1 MGRKTHK
8 VEDSHSDD
16 IVIDLLVRHAQVPG
30 SDELLE
36 RFARTYSGRPAGF
49 VAVATEVAPEAVP
62 VPEPVMDFG
71 DADSPAFEV
80 PAEEFQSLHDV
91 VVAAGDDSDNDYDA
105 PGATVSME
113 AIDSIPELEEV
124 SETMNFDADQVAAM
138 IEDESL
144 ADEAVDGDADG
155 DADGDENATVMMGA
169 VEDPASGGESGGQK
183 DGGRNRKKKRRH
195 R

>member
-8 VEDSHSDD
+8 VEESHSDD

-49 VAVATEVAPEAVP
+49 VAVAAEVAPEAEP

-71 DADSPAFEV
+71 NADSPAFEV
-80 PAEEFQSLHDV
+80 PAEQYQSLQEV

-144 ADEAVDGDADG
+144 VDEAVDGDAE
-155 DADGDENATVMMGA
+155 GDENATVMMGA
-169 VEDPASGGESGGQK
+169 VEDSASGGESGDQK
-183 DGGRNRKKKRRH
+183 DGGKNRKKKRRH

>member
-8 VEDSHSDD
+8 VEESHSDD

-49 VAVATEVAPEAVP
+49 VAVAAEVAPEAEP

-71 DADSPAFEV
+71 NADSPAFEV
-80 PAEEFQSLHDV
+80 PADEFQSLQDV

-138 IEDESL
+138 INEEPL
-144 ADEAVDGDADG
+144 ADEAADG
-155 DADGDENATVMMGA
+155 DEDGDENATVMMGA
-169 VEDPASGGESGGQK
+169 VEDPVSGGESGDQK
-183 DGGRNRKKKRRH
+183 DGGKNRRKKRRH

>member
-8 VEDSHSDD
+8 VEESHSDD

-49 VAVATEVAPEAVP
+49 VAVAAEVAPEAEP
-62 VPEPVMDFG
+62 VPEPVVDFG

-80 PAEEFQSLHDV
+80 PAEQYQSLQDV

-144 ADEAVDGDADG
+144 VDEAVDGDAE
-155 DADGDENATVMMGA
+155 GDENATVMMGA
-169 VEDPASGGESGGQK
+169 VEDSASGGESGDQK
-183 DGGRNRKKKRRH
+183 DGGKNRKKKRRH

>member
-49 VAVATEVAPEAVP
+49 VAAAAAVAPEAGP

-71 DADSPAFEV
+71 NADSPAFEV
-80 PAEEFQSLHDV
+80 PAEEFQSLQEV

-138 IEDESL
+138 INEEPL
-144 ADEAVDGDADG
+144 ADEAADG
-155 DADGDENATVMMGA
+155 DEDGDENATVMMGA
-169 VEDPASGGESGGQK
+169 VEDPVSGGESGDQK
-183 DGGRNRKKKRRH
+183 DGGKNRRKKRRH

>member
-49 VAVATEVAPEAVP
+49 VAAAAAVAPEAGP

-71 DADSPAFEV
+71 NADSPAFEV
-80 PAEEFQSLHDV
+80 PAEEFQSLQEV

-138 IEDESL
+138 INEEPL
-144 ADEAVDGDADG
+144 ADEAADG
-155 DADGDENATVMMGA
+155 DEDGDENATVMMGA
-169 VEDPASGGESGGQK
+169 VEDSASGGESGDQK
-183 DGGRNRKKKRRH
+183 DGGKNRRKKRRH

>member
-8 VEDSHSDD
+8 VEESHSDD

-49 VAVATEVAPEAVP
+49 VAVAAEVAPEVVP
-62 VPEPVMDFG
+62 VPEPVVDFG

-80 PAEEFQSLHDV
+80 PAEQYQSLQDV

-144 ADEAVDGDADG
+144 VDEAVDGDAE
-155 DADGDENATVMMGA
+155 GDENATVMMGA
-169 VEDPASGGESGGQK
+169 VEDSASGGESGDQK
-183 DGGRNRKKKRRH
+183 DGGKNRKKKRRH

>member
-36 RFARTYSGRPAGF
+36 RFARTYSGRPAGV
-49 VAVATEVAPEAVP
+49 VAAAAAVAPETGPA
-62 VPEPVMDFG
+62 PEPVVDFG
-71 DADSPAFEV
+71 NADSPAFEV
-80 PAEEFQSLHDV
+80 PADEFQSLQDV

-124 SETMNFDADQVAAM
+124 SETMNFDADQVTAM
-138 IEDESL
+138 INEEPL
-144 ADEAVDGDADG
+144 ADEAADG
-155 DADGDENATVMMGA
+155 DEDGDENATVMMGA
-169 VEDPASGGESGGQK
+169 VEDPVSGGESGDQK
-183 DGGRNRKKKRRH
+183 DGGKNRRKKRRH